1 MLPSIDGLKKRLGE
15 LRAIELQLADYR
27 QLYADDDELTMAHAP
42 VVTFDAVEVKLT
54 GFTQVMSVLD
64 ALLRSVEIQEALLS
78 AKLAKIERQPKAK
91 PKEGSSNGLVSVSSD
106 AVEP

>member
-15 LRAIELQLADYR
+15 LRAIELQLAEYQ
-27 QLYADDDELTMAHAP
+27 QLYSDEDELTMPHAP
-42 VVTFDAVEVKLT
+42 VVIFDALEVKLT
-54 GFTQVMSVLD
+54 GITQVVSVLD

-78 AKLAKIERQPKAK
+78 AQLARIERRPKAK
-91 PKEGSSNGLVSVSSD
+91 PKANNDDVLGDPSD